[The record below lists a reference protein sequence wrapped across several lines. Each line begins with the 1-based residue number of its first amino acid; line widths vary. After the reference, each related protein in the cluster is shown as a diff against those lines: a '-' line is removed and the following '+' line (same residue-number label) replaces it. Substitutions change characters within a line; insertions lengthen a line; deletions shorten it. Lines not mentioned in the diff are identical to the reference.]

1 MGSAAEHTPSLGS
14 WGLDL
19 AYNSKLRSASH
30 LSEINPLFSVMKLH
44 FNHPKKLRESIAD
57 QCFDIFQVKR
67 TDASSLAINLL
78 LLGCRANLQFQV
90 RAYLVLK
97 QRMQL
102 WIILHI
108 SIEGTTARSERRWVE
123 FPHPHNQQLGK
134 SQSSRPQIFR

>member
-57 QCFDIFQVKR
+57 QCFDIDLDNAASEAFDSEENADDACNFMSSAVKSR
-67 TDASSLAINLL
+67 TQI
-78 LLGCRANLQFQV
+78 
-90 RAYLVLK
+90 
-97 QRMQL
+97 
-102 WIILHI
+102 
-108 SIEGTTARSERRWVE
+108 T
-123 FPHPHNQQLGK
+123 K
-134 SQSSRPQIFR
+134 S

>member
-57 QCFDIFQVKR
+57 QCFDIL
-67 TDASSLAINLL
+67 SSEANGCFISRDQPLVIGLSSKLAISSQ
-78 LLGCRANLQFQV
+78 GISSVEAAHAIVDHF
-90 RAYLVLK
+90 AYLD
-97 QRMQL
+97 
-102 WIILHI
+102 
-108 SIEGTTARSERRWVE
+108 RRN
-123 FPHPHNQQLGK
+123 HSK
-134 SQSSRPQIFR
+134 IRA